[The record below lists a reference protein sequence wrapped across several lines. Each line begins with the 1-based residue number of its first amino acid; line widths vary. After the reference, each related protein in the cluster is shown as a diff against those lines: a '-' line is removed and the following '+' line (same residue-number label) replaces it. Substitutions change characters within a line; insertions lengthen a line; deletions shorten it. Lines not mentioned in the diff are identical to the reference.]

1 MADPAKADVQN
12 LLPVQAYFNLD
23 GSFNTFIG
31 QGQPFYATVYPYQSG
46 LVITDSTIDSTIIGG
61 NVPSTGTFTNITTT
75 TGTISTGPVNAADI
89 ANKQYVDQIA
99 AGLSVKAPVLYGTT
113 GNITLSGLG
122 TQSGGEWTG
131 TLPNQARILV
141 KNQATQADNGIYV
154 ASAGAWARASD
165 MSTWAQVPGAFCFIE
180 QGATLADTGYV
191 CTSDPGG
198 TIGVTAITWVQFTG
212 LTTYSAGTGLNL
224 VANTFNIV
232 NTGVTAA
239 SYGSA
244 SSVATFTVNAQGQL
258 TTAGSSSI
266 AINANQ
272 ITSGTIASSLI
283 SGSYTGITGLGTL
296 LDLTVTNSIVGSIT
310 GNAATATTASS
321 ATTSTNL
328 TGGSTGA
335 IPYQTGSGATTFLA
349 SGTGVLVGG
358 SAPSYTTTPSLVGTN
373 FTGTASGLSIGGNA
387 ATATTA
393 TNIAGGSAN
402 AFPYQNAAGSTVFL
416 SAGTAGNLLQTNGS
430 GSAPTFVAPSGITT
444 GFATNISGG
453 VAGAVPY
460 QSAVGT
466 TGFSAAGTSNQVLL
480 SGGTGSPT
488 WANQSSLSVGY
499 ANNLNGG
506 SAGTLAYQ
514 TGSNTTGFL
523 AVGTNGYVLTLA
535 GGLPT
540 WAALPATGVTIADDT
555 TTNATRYLTFTSATT
570 GNITTENVSSTK
582 LQFNPSTGVLTST
595 SFTGAGTGLT
605 GTASSLSIG
614 GNAAT
619 VTNGVYTTG
628 SYSNPSWITSILGS
642 IVSGAVAS
650 ATSATTATN
659 LAAGAAGSIP
669 YQTASG
675 TTAMLAAGTN
685 GYVLTL
691 AAGVPTWAAST
702 GGVTSFQTSFSGLTP
717 STSTTGAITL
727 AGTLGATSGGTSFS
741 TYATG
746 DLIYASATNT
756 LSKLAAGTNGYV
768 LTLAGGVPTWAAS
781 GGGGGGVTSITGTT
795 NQITASASTGAV
807 TLSLPST
814 VTTGGYIA
822 NQSVASTSNAGAFS
836 YGSLN
841 GSDVNLMASFQ
852 ANVNNY
858 AFIGLQN
865 TNSGSAASTDIT
877 LYNSTA
883 SLGAYIDMGI
893 TSSGYTGSGGL
904 YKPNM
909 GYVYTNSTDITFGTL
924 ASNAIHF
931 VVNNGSADAMTISAT
946 GNVSTPNLL
955 TGAEVVASNGIFVN
969 SKTVAASYSIPSGSA
984 AMSTGP
990 ITIASGQSV
999 TIPSGSKWVVL

>member
-296 LDLTVTNSIVGSIT
+296 LDLTVTNPIVGSIT

-466 TGFSAAGTSNQVLL
+466 TGFTAAGTSNQVLL

-506 SAGTLAYQ
+506 SAGTLPYQ
-514 TGSNTTGFL
+514 TASNTTGFL

-582 LQFNPSTGVLTST
+582 LQFNPSTGAFTATSLTPT
-595 SFTGAGTGLT
+595 NALGATYGGTGQS
-605 GTASSLSIG
+605 A
-614 GNAAT
+614 
-619 VTNGVYTTG
+619 YTTG
-628 SYSNPSWITSILGS
+628 DIL
-642 IVSGAVAS
+642 
-650 ATSATTATN
+650 
-659 LAAGAAGSIP
+659 
-669 YQTASG
+669 
-675 TTAMLAAGTN
+675 
-685 GYVLTL
+685 
-691 AAGVPTWAAST
+691 
-702 GGVTSFQTSFSGLTP
+702 
-717 STSTTGAITL
+717 
-727 AGTLGATSGGTSFS
+727 
-741 TYATG
+741 
-746 DLIYASATNT
+746 YASATNT
-756 LSKLAAGTNGYV
+756 LSKLAAGTNTYI
-768 LTLAGGVPTWAAS
+768 LTMVSGVPAWQPAPSSMVYPGA
-781 GGGGGGVTSITGTT
+781 GIP
-795 NQITASASTGAV
+795 NSTGSAWG
-807 TLSLPST
+807 TSYS
-814 VTTGGYIA
+814 TTGSGTV
-822 NQSVASTSNAGAFS
+822 VALATSPT
-836 YGSLN
+836 
-841 GSDVNLMASFQ
+841 
-852 ANVNNY
+852 
-858 AFIGLQN
+858 I
-865 TNSGSAASTDIT
+865 TTPTISGNET
-877 LYNSTA
+877 
-883 SLGAYIDMGI
+883 
-893 TSSGYTGSGGL
+893 YTGSGGRIL
-904 YKPNM
+904 ADFDNATVTNRRAFQTSTTNATTGIYALPN
-909 GYVYTNSTDITFGTL
+909 GTATAASWQATNAADPTNASKILIATNGSTDVQLVSGRNGTGTYLPLSFYTNGVQSAQLDTAANFT
-924 ASNAIHF
+924 A
-931 VVNNGSADAMTISAT
+931 NGQVIA
-946 GNVSTPNLL
+946 G
-955 TGAEVVASNGIFVN
+955 NGIYVN
-969 SKTVAASYSIPSGSA
+969 SKTVATSY
-984 AMSTGP
+984 
-990 ITIASGQSV
+990 TIASGYSGMSAGPV
-999 TIPSGSKWVVL
+999 TVASGQTVTVASGSRWVVI

>member
-296 LDLTVTNSIVGSIT
+296 SGLTVTAPIVGSIT

-466 TGFSAAGTSNQVLL
+466 TGFTAAGTSNQVLL

-506 SAGTLAYQ
+506 SAGTLPYQ
-514 TGSNTTGFL
+514 TASNTTGFL

-582 LQFNPSTGVLTST
+582 LQFNPSTGAFTATSLTPT
-595 SFTGAGTGLT
+595 NALGATYGGTGQS
-605 GTASSLSIG
+605 A
-614 GNAAT
+614 
-619 VTNGVYTTG
+619 YTTG
-628 SYSNPSWITSILGS
+628 DIL
-642 IVSGAVAS
+642 
-650 ATSATTATN
+650 
-659 LAAGAAGSIP
+659 
-669 YQTASG
+669 
-675 TTAMLAAGTN
+675 
-685 GYVLTL
+685 
-691 AAGVPTWAAST
+691 
-702 GGVTSFQTSFSGLTP
+702 
-717 STSTTGAITL
+717 
-727 AGTLGATSGGTSFS
+727 
-741 TYATG
+741 
-746 DLIYASATNT
+746 YASATNT
-756 LSKLAAGTNGYV
+756 LSKLAAGTNTYI
-768 LTLAGGVPTWAAS
+768 LTMVSGVPAWQPAPSSMVYPGA
-781 GGGGGGVTSITGTT
+781 GIP
-795 NQITASASTGAV
+795 NSTGSAWG
-807 TLSLPST
+807 TSYS
-814 VTTGGYIA
+814 TTGSGTV
-822 NQSVASTSNAGAFS
+822 VALATSPT
-836 YGSLN
+836 
-841 GSDVNLMASFQ
+841 
-852 ANVNNY
+852 
-858 AFIGLQN
+858 I
-865 TNSGSAASTDIT
+865 TTPTISGNET
-877 LYNSTA
+877 
-883 SLGAYIDMGI
+883 
-893 TSSGYTGSGGL
+893 YTGSGGRIL
-904 YKPNM
+904 ADFDNATVTNRRAFQTSTTNATTGIYALPN
-909 GYVYTNSTDITFGTL
+909 GTATAASWQATNAADPTNASKILIATNGSTDVQLVSGRNGTGTYLPLSFYTNGVQSAQLDTAANFT
-924 ASNAIHF
+924 A
-931 VVNNGSADAMTISAT
+931 NGQVIA
-946 GNVSTPNLL
+946 G
-955 TGAEVVASNGIFVN
+955 NGIYVN
-969 SKTVAASYSIPSGSA
+969 SKTVATSY
-984 AMSTGP
+984 
-990 ITIASGQSV
+990 TIASGYSGMSAGPV
-999 TIPSGSKWVVL
+999 TVASGQTVTVASGSRWVVI

>member
-46 LVITDSTIDSTIIGG
+46 LVITSSTIDSTIIGG
-61 NVPSTGTFTNITTT
+61 NVPSVGTFTNITTT

-165 MSTWAQVPGAFCFIE
+165 MSTWDQVPGAFCFIE

-283 SGSYTGITGLGTL
+283 SGSYTGITGVGTL
-296 LDLTVTNSIVGSIT
+296 SGLTVTAPIVGSIT
-310 GNAATATTASS
+310 GNAATATTATS

-466 TGFSAAGTSNQVLL
+466 TGFTAAGTSNQVLL
-480 SGGTGSPT
+480 SRGTGSPT

-582 LQFNPSTGVLTST
+582 LQFNPSTGAFTATSLTPT
-595 SFTGAGTGLT
+595 NALGATYGGTGQS
-605 GTASSLSIG
+605 A
-614 GNAAT
+614 
-619 VTNGVYTTG
+619 YTTG
-628 SYSNPSWITSILGS
+628 DIL
-642 IVSGAVAS
+642 
-650 ATSATTATN
+650 
-659 LAAGAAGSIP
+659 
-669 YQTASG
+669 
-675 TTAMLAAGTN
+675 
-685 GYVLTL
+685 
-691 AAGVPTWAAST
+691 
-702 GGVTSFQTSFSGLTP
+702 
-717 STSTTGAITL
+717 
-727 AGTLGATSGGTSFS
+727 
-741 TYATG
+741 
-746 DLIYASATNT
+746 YASATNT
-756 LSKLAAGTNGYV
+756 LSKLAAGTNTYI
-768 LTLAGGVPTWAAS
+768 LTMVSGVPAWQPAPSSMVYPGA
-781 GGGGGGVTSITGTT
+781 GIP
-795 NQITASASTGAV
+795 NSTGSAWG
-807 TLSLPST
+807 TSYS
-814 VTTGGYIA
+814 TTGSGTV
-822 NQSVASTSNAGAFS
+822 VALATSPT
-836 YGSLN
+836 
-841 GSDVNLMASFQ
+841 
-852 ANVNNY
+852 
-858 AFIGLQN
+858 I
-865 TNSGSAASTDIT
+865 TTPTISGNET
-877 LYNSTA
+877 
-883 SLGAYIDMGI
+883 
-893 TSSGYTGSGGL
+893 YTGSGGRIL
-904 YKPNM
+904 ADFDNATVTNRRAFQTSTTNATTGIYALPN
-909 GYVYTNSTDITFGTL
+909 GTATAASWQATNAADPTNASKILIATNGSTDVQLVSGRNGTGTYLPLSFYTNGVQSAQLDTAANFT
-924 ASNAIHF
+924 A
-931 VVNNGSADAMTISAT
+931 NGQVIA
-946 GNVSTPNLL
+946 G
-955 TGAEVVASNGIFVN
+955 NGIYVN
-969 SKTVAASYSIPSGSA
+969 SKTVATSY
-984 AMSTGP
+984 
-990 ITIASGQSV
+990 TIASGYSGMSAGPV
-999 TIPSGSKWVVL
+999 TVASGQTVTVASGSRWVVV